1 MLYAEALTEYSD
13 DINGRVYTFINAVRE
28 RASLEGVIESWEKY
42 SNNPDK
48 PKNKAGLLDIIHR
61 ERLIEL
67 AFEGQRFWDMRRWK
81 TLEEYVNR
89 PFRGWNINGAD
100 AEEYYQIRTV
110 LNTSF
115 GRKDYLWP
123 IKQSSLDK
131 NSNLVQNP
139 GWI

>member
-67 AFEGQRFWDMRRWK
+67 AFEGQRFGICVVGRHWK
-81 TLEEYVNR
+81 NMLIAHLEGGTLMGQMLR
-89 PFRGWNINGAD
+89 NI
-100 AEEYYQIRTV
+100 
-110 LNTSF
+110 
-115 GRKDYLWP
+115 
-123 IKQSSLDK
+123 IKF
-131 NSNLVQNP
+131 VRF
-139 GWI
+139 